1 MKGIRGCEDVRL
13 RCLEVVEVG
22 MMRKWQTKDE
32 GRWMKGDG
40 LKAQGS
46 R

>member
-1 MKGIRGCEDVRL
+1 MGMGGSEKTEAGKLGSG
-13 RCLEVVEVG
+13 EVG

-32 GRWMKGDG
+32 GRWMKGDC